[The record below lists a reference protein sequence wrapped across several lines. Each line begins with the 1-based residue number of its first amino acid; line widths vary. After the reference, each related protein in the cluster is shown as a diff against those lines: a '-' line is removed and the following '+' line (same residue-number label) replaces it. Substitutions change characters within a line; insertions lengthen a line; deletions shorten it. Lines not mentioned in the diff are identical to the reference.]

1 MHFRIGKKTVLPAF
15 TSASLPYL
23 VQFQI
28 GQRSIMFMLSDV
40 LQTSYWQRV
49 RNAYTLLGHLDV
61 DEDIKVGAQ
70 ETERITQW
78 LREQSAARGIAPE
91 VQS

>member
-1 MHFRIGKKTVLPAF
+1 MHFRIGKKTVLPDF

-40 LQTSYWQRV
+40 FQTSYWQRI
-49 RNAYTLLGHLDV
+49 RNAYNVLGQLDV
-61 DEDIKVGAQ
+61 ATDVKMGAEATKQ
-70 ETERITQW
+70 ITEW
-78 LREQSAARGIAPE
+78 LKEQTTAQGVALDLPS
-91 VQS
+91 

>member
-28 GQRSIMFMLSDV
+28 GQRSVMFMLSDV
-40 LQTSYWQRV
+40 FQTSYWQRI
-49 RNAYTLLGHLDV
+49 RNAYNVLGQLDV
-61 DEDIKVGAQ
+61 ATDVKMGAEATKQ
-70 ETERITQW
+70 ITQW
-78 LREQSAARGIAPE
+78 LKEQTTAQE
-91 VQS
+91 VALDLPS